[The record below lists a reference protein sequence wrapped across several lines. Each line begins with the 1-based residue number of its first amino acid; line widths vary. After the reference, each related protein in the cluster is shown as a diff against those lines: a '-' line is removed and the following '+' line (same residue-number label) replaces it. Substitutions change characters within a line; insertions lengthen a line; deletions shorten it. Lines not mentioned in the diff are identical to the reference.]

1 LRPMEKSSQ
10 MAEKRRKKRKP
21 EEREKDEIVRL
32 LIKEYQEAP
41 DELWSNYPHIA
52 DKLDRH
58 ISPKKPSRDSE
69 RTFYHYLTER
79 EQEFR
84 LNSLRPI
91 IEKFQA
97 GGQVSK
103 DEAIRALE
111 DAAALQDYA
120 EAFKD
125 SLLALAQRAL
135 GLSLDTGEKQPISL
149 IRGKA
154 EHHSY
159 VLVRGVT
166 LSLTWDRKLIK
177 IDVAPKE
184 LADRRKALSLVGC
197 GHDKQPDVARKH
209 DAYLGSSFDE

>member
-1 LRPMEKSSQ
+1 MKPMGKSPQMPEK
-10 MAEKRRKKRKP
+10 KHKKRKP
-21 EEREKDEIVRL
+21 EERERDKIFKFF
-32 LIKEYQEAP
+32 IKEYQEAP
-41 DELWSNYPHIA
+41 EELWSHYPFVA
-52 DKLDRH
+52 DELERY
-58 ISPKKPSRDSE
+58 INPKKPSRDRE
-69 RTFYHYLTER
+69 RPFYHYLTER

-84 LNSLRPI
+84 LNSLRSI

-97 GGQVSK
+97 DGQASK
-103 DEAIRALE
+103 DEAIKALE
-111 DAAALQDYA
+111 DAAALQDHA

-135 GLSLDTGEKQPISL
+135 GLSLDAGEKQTISL

-159 VLVRGVT
+159 VLVRGIT

-184 LADRRKALSLVGC
+184 LAERRKALSLVGC
-197 GHDKQPDVARKH
+197 GYDKQPDVAHKH
-209 DAYLGSSFDE
+209 DAYLGSSFNE